1 MSSPRSGLTVLQVV
15 VPIAILLA
23 GGAAA
28 AALFS
33 LRPEAEQAPLAE
45 VAMPVEVSTL
55 QATTAQAHVGGTGTV
70 SAEQQVVLTPQ
81 VGGRLVSVSE
91 ALRPGGRVRQGEVLA
106 RIDARDF
113 ENAVTQA
120 ESQVAQA
127 RVNLELEKSRGAVAE
142 REWALVG
149 EGRSAEEAPLALR
162 RPQLASAQAALAS
175 AEATLATARL
185 NLERTSL
192 RAPFDAIVLSEGVDV
207 GQVVGAATQVATLVG
222 TARLRVEVRVPVEA
236 LAMLEIPGMG
246 AEQGST
252 ATVTQRL
259 TTGGAGSQ
267 AITRPGRVVGLGGQI
282 DAATRSATVLVGI
295 EDPLGDGSGLPLLPG
310 AYVEVDVQGRP
321 VEGAI
326 AVPRVGIREGTVAW
340 VVGAEDRLERRD
352 VTVGW
357 RSEDRVFVT
366 AGLQAGDR
374 VVTSPLSLP
383 VPGMAVRITTGP
395 GEVAP

>member
-28 AALFS
+28 AALIS
-33 LRPEAEQAPLAE
+33 MRPQAEQAPVAE
-45 VAMPVEVSTL
+45 IALPVEVATLAAST
-55 QATTAQAHVGGTGTV
+55 AFAHVGGTGTV
-70 SAEQQVVLTPQ
+70 TAEQQIVLTPQ

-127 RVNLELEKSRGAVAE
+127 RVNLELERSRGAVAE

-162 RPQLASAQAALAS
+162 RPQLSSAQAALAS
-175 AEATLATARL
+175 AEASLATAKL
-185 NLERTSL
+185 ILERTSL

-222 TARLRVEVRVPVEA
+222 TARMRVEVRVPVEA
-236 LAMLEIPGMG
+236 LAVLEIPGMG
-246 AEQGST
+246 AQQGSR

-259 TTGGAGSQ
+259 TTGAAGDQ
-267 AITRPGRVVGLGGQI
+267 QITRAGHLVGLGGQI

-310 AYVEVDVQGRP
+310 AYVEVDLQGRP

-326 AVPRVGIREGTVAW
+326 GVPRLGIREGTVAW

-357 RSEDRVFVT
+357 RAEDQVFVT
-366 AGLQAGDR
+366 SGLAVGDR
-374 VVTSPLSLP
+374 VVTSPMSLP
-383 VPGMAVRITTGP
+383 VPGMAVRVSAP
-395 GEVAP
+395 QAEVAP

>member
-1 MSSPRSGLTVLQVV
+1 MPSPRSGLTVLQVV
-15 VPIAILLA
+15 IPIAILLA

-33 LRPEAEQAPLAE
+33 MRPQAEQAEVAE
-45 VAMPVEVSTL
+45 VALPVEVATL
-55 QATTAQAHVGGTGTV
+55 EAATARAHVGGTGAV
-70 SAEQQVVLTPQ
+70 AAEQQIVLTPQ

-127 RVNLELEKSRGAVAE
+127 RVNLELEKSRGTVAE

-149 EGRSAEEAPLALR
+149 EGRSAEESPLALR
-162 RPQLASAQAALAS
+162 RPQLASSQAALAS

-222 TARLRVEVRVPVEA
+222 TARLRIEVRVPVEA

-246 AEQGST
+246 AEQGSP
-252 ATVTQRL
+252 ATVIQQL

-267 AITRPGRVVGLGGQI
+267 AIRRTGQVIGLGGQI
-282 DAATRSATVLVGI
+282 DAATRSATVLVGV

-310 AYVEVDVQGRP
+310 AYVDVDLEGRP

-326 AVPRVGIREGTVAW
+326 AVPRLGIREGTVAW
-340 VVGAEDRLERRD
+340 VVGAEERLERRD

-357 RSEDRVFVT
+357 RSEDLVFVT

-374 VVTSPLSLP
+374 VVTSPISVP
-383 VPGMAVRITTGP
+383 VPGMAVRITQGQA
-395 GEVAP
+395 EVAP